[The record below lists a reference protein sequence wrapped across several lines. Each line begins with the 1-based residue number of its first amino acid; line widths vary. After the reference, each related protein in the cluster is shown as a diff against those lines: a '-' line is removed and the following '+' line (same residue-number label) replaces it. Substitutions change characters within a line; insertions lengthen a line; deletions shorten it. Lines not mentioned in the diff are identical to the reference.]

1 MSEFTEYPIGWF
13 ALSPIL
19 ALVVGALVLLLA
31 GALTPQWPRGLYAF
45 VAALTAGTAGGLAMA
60 QWDDISDRGPSTLV
74 GGALAFDTFAQWL
87 VLTIAIAVILVSMLT
102 AEYLRGTPNDG
113 PEVYALYLVA
123 AAGGATMAAANDLIV
138 LFLGLE
144 TLSLALYVLGFSFAY
159 VTLDTGLGALLLFGG
174 VQITMFVGALVLRES
189 IPPIRWIGAGIAFAG
204 LAWILW
210 PAGRSAP
217 DPLGAA
223 LMLAAALGWGLY
235 SLIGRKA
242 RAPLDATA
250 WSFALALPAGLVA
263 AWAAP
268 GSLDWAGVGLAVASG
283 ALTSGLG
290 YALWYAVLPGLGA
303 TVAAVAQLT
312 VPILAM
318 AGGMLALGEPLT
330 LRFVLAAALVLGGV
344 GLSLTGLRRPA

>member
-1 MSEFTEYPIGWF
+1 MRLFLLTALTMTAF
-13 ALSPIL
+13 AANSVLTRL
-19 ALVVGALVLLLA
+19 ALTGTALGPGNFAAIRLASGAVMLMALVALRPRAAPLPLRA
-31 GALTPQWPRGLYAF
+31 RLPGA
-45 VAALTAGTAGGLAMA
+45 AM
-60 QWDDISDRGPSTLV
+60 
-74 GGALAFDTFAQWL
+74 
-87 VLTIAIAVILVSMLT
+87 
-102 AEYLRGTPNDG
+102 
-113 PEVYALYLVA
+113 
-123 AAGGATMAAANDLIV
+123 
-138 LFLGLE
+138 
-144 TLSLALYVLGFSFAY
+144 LALYVLGFSFAY
-159 VTLDTGLGALLLFGG
+159 VTLDAGVGALLLFGG
-174 VQITMFVGALVLRES
+174 VQITMFAGALVLREA
-189 IPPIRWIGAGIAFAG
+189 IPPVRWIGAGIAFAG

-210 PAGRSAP
+210 PAGQGAP
-217 DPLGAA
+217 DPVGAS

-242 RAPLDATA
+242 GAPLVTTA
-250 WSFALALPAGLVA
+250 WSFALALPAGLIA

-268 GSLDWAGVGLAVASG
+268 GTLDGTGIGLAILSG
-283 ALTSGLG
+283 AVTSGLG